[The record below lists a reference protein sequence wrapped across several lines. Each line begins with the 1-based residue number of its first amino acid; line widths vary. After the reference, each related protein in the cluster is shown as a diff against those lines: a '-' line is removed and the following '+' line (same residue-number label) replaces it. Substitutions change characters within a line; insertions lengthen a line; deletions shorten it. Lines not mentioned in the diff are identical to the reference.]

1 MEIVT
6 TAAILQALPD
16 PVLLIDSQKT
26 IVTANE
32 AAKNLMGVEIEGRS
46 LALALRQPEVL
57 DAVNDVL
64 RGEDQQSARISLF
77 MSVRRIFDIQVAAL
91 EAATQSDAR
100 AVLIMHDMTAA
111 QNAEQMRADF
121 VANVSHELRS
131 PLSALVS
138 FIETLRGPARD
149 DPSVHDR
156 FLDIMDSESKRMA
169 RLIDDLLSLSRVE
182 ANEHVLP
189 DGQVELRALLA
200 DVTNT
205 LSARAN
211 SRFITISFV
220 RDGASV
226 FTNGDWDELTEV
238 FHNLI
243 DNAVKYCPEH
253 TTVRVEIDKIQRI
266 PEIGLPGV
274 VIAITDEGD
283 GIPAEHLPRLTER
296 FYRVDKGRS
305 RTMGG
310 TGLGLA
316 IVKHI
321 VNRHRGRLTVDS
333 ALGQGTVFKVFL
345 PSVRDMAEPDDLS
358 QY

>member
-1 MEIVT
+1 
-6 TAAILQALPD
+6 
-16 PVLLIDSQKT
+16 
-26 IVTANE
+26 
-32 AAKNLMGVEIEGRS
+32 
-46 LALALRQPEVL
+46 
-57 DAVNDVL
+57 
-64 RGEDQQSARISLF
+64 
-77 MSVRRIFDIQVAAL
+77 
-91 EAATQSDAR
+91 
-100 AVLIMHDMTAA
+100 
-111 QNAEQMRADF
+111 
-121 VANVSHELRS
+121 
-131 PLSALVS
+131 
-138 FIETLRGPARD
+138 
-149 DPSVHDR
+149 
-156 FLDIMDSESKRMA
+156 MDSESKRMA

-182 ANEHVLP
+182 ANEHILP

-211 SRFITISFV
+211 SRSITISFV

-253 TTVRVEIDKIQRI
+253 TTVRVEIDEIQRI

-310 TGLGLA
+310 TGLGA
-316 IVKHI
+316 
-321 VNRHRGRLTVDS
+321 RHRQAYRQPPSRPING
-333 ALGQGTVFKVFL
+333 GQRARTGAVSKFFCQACGTWQN
-345 PSVRDMAEPDDLS
+345 RMICHNTET
-358 QY
+358 

>member
-1 MEIVT
+1 METAT

-64 RGEDQQSARISLF
+64 RGEDQQSARISLL

-211 SRFITISFV
+211 SRSITISFV

-274 VIAITDEGD
+274 VIAIADEGD

>member
-1 MEIVT
+1 METAT

-131 PLSALVS
+131 PTKPAGQGLKLANGQEVLV
-138 FIETLRGPARD
+138 
-149 DPSVHDR
+149 V
-156 FLDIMDSESKRMA
+156 KR
-169 RLIDDLLSLSRVE
+169 
-182 ANEHVLP
+182 NERNL
-189 DGQVELRALLA
+189 GRA
-200 DVTNT
+200 
-205 LSARAN
+205 
-211 SRFITISFV
+211 
-220 RDGASV
+220 
-226 FTNGDWDELTEV
+226 
-238 FHNLI
+238 
-243 DNAVKYCPEH
+243 
-253 TTVRVEIDKIQRI
+253 
-266 PEIGLPGV
+266 
-274 VIAITDEGD
+274 
-283 GIPAEHLPRLTER
+283 
-296 FYRVDKGRS
+296 GRS
-305 RTMGG
+305 R
-310 TGLGLA
+310 
-316 IVKHI
+316 
-321 VNRHRGRLTVDS
+321 
-333 ALGQGTVFKVFL
+333 
-345 PSVRDMAEPDDLS
+345 E
-358 QY
+358 